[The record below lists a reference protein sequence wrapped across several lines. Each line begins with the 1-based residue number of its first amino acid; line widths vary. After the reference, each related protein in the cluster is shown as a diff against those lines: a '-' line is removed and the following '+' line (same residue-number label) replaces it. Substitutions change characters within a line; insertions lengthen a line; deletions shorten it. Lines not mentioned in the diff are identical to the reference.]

1 MFASLNVLKE
11 LQKHYETNPKDPL
24 KGIIWHTQGSG
35 KTALTYHLTK
45 LIRDFFSP
53 LNKKTKFYFI
63 VDRLDLLEQAKNEF
77 LKRGLCAHEAENKE
91 DLSQKLKS
99 SSVFENPQ
107 GNDEIIV
114 VNIQKFKAPNE
125 EKSPNEDLSDSAP
138 KEIVSKTE
146 LQEAAKDNHDLQRV
160 FIIDE
165 AHRSYDPKGCF
176 YANLIECDK
185 TAIKIALTGTP
196 LLEDNAQDKATK
208 NTFGDYLH
216 TYSYAESIKDRHT
229 LKLQLEIIE
238 KSYKEKL
245 QAIYRLL
252 QESITIEDIEVK
264 KETIFNHERYIKEM
278 LFYII
283 RDLLFFRLGNNDE
296 NLKAMV
302 VCFSSKQ
309 AKLANL
315 LFNEV
320 QEKVLQENPNL
331 KILKKL
337 QSSLILHN
345 EQEVKEKIYSFK
357 HEDTDIVFVFNM
369 LLTGFDLPSLKRLYI
384 HRELKDHN
392 LLQALA
398 RVNRS
403 YNNMSFGYLIDFV
416 GIKENYDK
424 TTDDYLKELNQFNQS
439 DSNIKDNLKDM
450 FADRKTLEKDIK
462 NAYDDLFNYPIDDIE
477 GMTSAIVSM
486 SEMNELLKVSRAI
499 NTLKERYNLIR
510 TSNDEKILSL
520 KEKMDIEKISKISSM
535 LHKKAK
541 QLHALKNINEP
552 KNPNDLIVLEDL
564 IALLDFKIEFKESKE
579 LHFKER
585 EEISAKQKQA
595 KEMLEKIP
603 DQQDKEIQKF
613 YKDFNKDEKE
623 DFFITLTDKRLP
635 KLAYDELL
643 SYLFEK
649 HFNDNDLH
657 LKLDIIFN
665 RISSNNAELFNTTS
679 TDKTTIA
686 LFESISPYV
695 NEESKRANFTRVLL
709 DKLKK
714 FNFKQAF
721 LNLQNQQGYDF
732 FAPIFEY
739 LIKDYNNNSGGKYA
753 EYYTPLSIA
762 SIIAKLLIDEP
773 TQSVKIYD
781 PSAGTGTLL
790 MALAHQIG
798 TDSCTLYA
806 QDISQKSLR
815 MLKLNL
821 ILNDLTHS
829 LKNAIEGN
837 TLTNPYHSKECKGKM
852 DYIVSNPPF
861 KLDFSNEHAEISQ
874 NKNDF
879 FLGVPNIP
887 KNDKSKMPIYT
898 LFFQHCLN
906 MLSNKGKGAIIV
918 PTGFISAKS
927 GIENKIVRH
936 LVDEKLVYGVVCMP
950 SQVFANTSTNVSII
964 FFQKTP
970 SAKEVVLIDASKLG
984 EEYTENKNKK
994 TRLRTSDI
1002 DLILETFNNKTP
1014 KADFCA
1020 LVSFDEIT
1028 EKNYSLNPGQYF
1040 IIEDTSEKISQAEF
1054 ENLMQQYSS
1063 ELTSLFDE
1071 SQSLQQEILETLK
1084 GVRFE

>member
-91 DLSQKLKS
+91 DLSQKLKN

-114 VNIQKFKAPNE
+114 VNIQKFKSPNE
-125 EKSPNEDLSDSAP
+125 EKAPNEDLSSAP

-146 LQEAAKDNHDLQRV
+146 LQEATKDNHDLQRV

-185 TAIKIALTGTP
+185 TAVKIALTGTP

-208 NTFGDYLH
+208 NTFGNYLH
-216 TYSYAESIKDRHT
+216 TYSYIESIKDRHT
-229 LKLQLEIIE
+229 LKLQLETIE

-245 QAIYRLL
+245 QKIYRLL
-252 QESITIEDIEVK
+252 QESITIEDIEIK
-264 KETIFNHERYIKEM
+264 KETIFNHEKYIKEM
-278 LFYII
+278 LYYII
-283 RDLLFFRLGNNDE
+283 RDLLNFRRVNNDE

-309 AKLANL
+309 AKLANW

-331 KILKKL
+331 RILNKL
-337 QSSLILHN
+337 KSSLILHD

-369 LLTGFDLPSLKRLYI
+369 LLTGFDLPNLKRLYI

-450 FADRKTLEKDIK
+450 FADRETLEKDIK

-477 GMTSAIVSM
+477 AMTSAIVNISKM
-486 SEMNELLKVSRAI
+486 SELLKVSQAI

-520 KEKMDIEKISKISSM
+520 KEKIDIEKIHKISSM
-535 LHKKAK
+535 LHQKAK
-541 QLHALKNINEP
+541 HLHALKNINEP
-552 KNPNDLIVLEDL
+552 KNPNDLMILEDL

-579 LHFKER
+579 LRFKEK
-585 EEISAKQKQA
+585 EEISAKYKQA

-603 DQQDKEIQKF
+603 DKQDKEVQKISKELSKLIQEPLTNHNFDGISHSYSVIISQLKQH
-613 YKDFNKDEKE
+613 KE
-623 DFFITLTDKRLP
+623 QTTNLLSK
-635 KLAYDELL
+635 YDNDL
-643 SYLFEK
+643 SYLITHK
-649 HFNDNDLH
+649 RLH
-657 LKLDIIFN
+657 DRLMEENISKGIFTLLSALKKALDA
-665 RISSNNAELFNTTS
+665 RISKRQEIL
-679 TDKTTIA
+679 
-686 LFESISPYV
+686 
-695 NEESKRANFTRVLL
+695 NEET
-709 DKLKK
+709 
-714 FNFKQAF
+714 
-721 LNLQNQQGYDF
+721 
-732 FAPIFEY
+732 
-739 LIKDYNNNSGGKYA
+739 
-753 EYYTPLSIA
+753 T
-762 SIIAKLLIDEP
+762 
-773 TQSVKIYD
+773 
-781 PSAGTGTLL
+781 
-790 MALAHQIG
+790 
-798 TDSCTLYA
+798 
-806 QDISQKSLR
+806 
-815 MLKLNL
+815 
-821 ILNDLTHS
+821 
-829 LKNAIEGN
+829 LKNAIKAE
-837 TLTNPYHSKECKGKM
+837 LRDAFKEYPSLKDLEKEKEF
-852 DYIVSNPPF
+852 IT
-861 KLDFSNEHAEISQ
+861 Q
-874 NKNDF
+874 
-879 FLGVPNIP
+879 
-887 KNDKSKMPIYT
+887 T
-898 LFFQHCLN
+898 LFN
-906 MLSNKGKGAIIV
+906 
-918 PTGFISAKS
+918 
-927 GIENKIVRH
+927 
-936 LVDEKLVYGVVCMP
+936 
-950 SQVFANTSTNVSII
+950 
-964 FFQKTP
+964 
-970 SAKEVVLIDASKLG
+970 
-984 EEYTENKNKK
+984 
-994 TRLRTSDI
+994 
-1002 DLILETFNNKTP
+1002 
-1014 KADFCA
+1014 
-1020 LVSFDEIT
+1020 
-1028 EKNYSLNPGQYF
+1028 
-1040 IIEDTSEKISQAEF
+1040 
-1054 ENLMQQYSS
+1054 
-1063 ELTSLFDE
+1063 ELTQNHHQGNSHA
-1071 SQSLQQEILETLK
+1071 
-1084 GVRFE
+1084 

>member
-1 MFASLNVLKE
+1 MPYNEITRVQIPALMHLAKLGYNFISQKNKPNPDTATNILTESFTQAFNRLNPLNPTKDAQDSLAEMKKRLNYDDLGKSFYEYLLKSEYQIIDFDNPNNNLYEMMAELPYKSFRPDITLFINGLPLVIIEVKQPFAGQGIKEERDRHIKRYENPENKVFYNLAQIWLFSDNLPYDENNPDQGVFYSASYSPIFQRFVEANKLDITPPPPENDENHQNHQNHRSLEEIQKSVLNEFNLKNTDTPKSPKDTPTNSLLTSFCSHKRLCFILKYGISFLKEKSEFKKHIWRYAQMFASLNVLKE

-45 LIRDFFSP
+45 LIRDFFSQSN

-77 LKRGLCAHEAENKE
+77 LKRGLCVHEAENKE
-91 DLSQKLKS
+91 DLSQKLKN
-99 SSVFENPQ
+99 SSVFEGSQ

-125 EKSPNEDLSDSAP
+125 EKAPNEDPSSAP
-138 KEIVSKTE
+138 KEIISKTE
-146 LQEAAKDNHDLQRV
+146 LQEATKDSHDLQRV

-208 NTFGDYLH
+208 NTFGNYLH

-278 LFYII
+278 LYYII
-283 RDLLFFRLGNNDE
+283 RDLLNFRRVNNDE

-302 VCFSSKQ
+302 VCFSSAQ

-315 LFNEV
+315 FFNEV

-331 KILKKL
+331 KILNKL
-337 QSSLILHN
+337 QSSLILHD

-357 HEDTDIVFVFNM
+357 HKDTDIVFVFNM
-369 LLTGFDLPSLKRLYI
+369 LLTGFDLPNLKRLYI

-450 FADRKTLEKDIK
+450 FADRETLEKDIK

-477 GMTSAIVSM
+477 AMTSAIVGISG
-486 SEMNELLKVSRAI
+486 MNELLKVSHAI
-499 NTLKERYNLIR
+499 NTLKEHYNLIR

-535 LHKKAK
+535 LSKKAK

-564 IALLDFKIEFKESKE
+564 IALLDFKIEFKESKK
-579 LHFKER
+579 LRFKEK
-585 EEISAKQKQA
+585 EEISAKYKQA

-603 DQQDKEIQKF
+603 DKQDKEIQKIS
-613 YKDFNKDEKE
+613 KE
-623 DFFITLTDKRLP
+623 LS
-635 KLAYDELL
+635 KLLQEPLINHNFDGISHSYDAIISQLKQHKEQTTNLL
-643 SYLFEK
+643 SKY
-649 HFNDNDLH
+649 DNDLSYAITH
-657 LKLDIIFN
+657 KRLHDRLMEENISRGIFTLLSALKKALDA
-665 RISSNNAELFNTTS
+665 RIS
-679 TDKTTIA
+679 
-686 LFESISPYV
+686 
-695 NEESKRANFTRVLL
+695 KR
-709 DKLKK
+709 
-714 FNFKQAF
+714 
-721 LNLQNQQGYDF
+721 
-732 FAPIFEY
+732 
-739 LIKDYNNNSGGKYA
+739 
-753 EYYTPLSIA
+753 
-762 SIIAKLLIDEP
+762 
-773 TQSVKIYD
+773 
-781 PSAGTGTLL
+781 
-790 MALAHQIG
+790 
-798 TDSCTLYA
+798 
-806 QDISQKSLR
+806 
-815 MLKLNL
+815 
-821 ILNDLTHS
+821 
-829 LKNAIEGN
+829 
-837 TLTNPYHSKECKGKM
+837 
-852 DYIVSNPPF
+852 
-861 KLDFSNEHAEISQ
+861 
-874 NKNDF
+874 
-879 FLGVPNIP
+879 
-887 KNDKSKMPIYT
+887 
-898 LFFQHCLN
+898 
-906 MLSNKGKGAIIV
+906 
-918 PTGFISAKS
+918 
-927 GIENKIVRH
+927 
-936 LVDEKLVYGVVCMP
+936 
-950 SQVFANTSTNVSII
+950 
-964 FFQKTP
+964 
-970 SAKEVVLIDASKLG
+970 
-984 EEYTENKNKK
+984 
-994 TRLRTSDI
+994 
-1002 DLILETFNNKTP
+1002 
-1014 KADFCA
+1014 
-1020 LVSFDEIT
+1020 
-1028 EKNYSLNPGQYF
+1028 
-1040 IIEDTSEKISQAEF
+1040 
-1054 ENLMQQYSS
+1054 
-1063 ELTSLFDE
+1063 
-1071 SQSLQQEILETLK
+1071 QEILNEEDTLK
-1084 GVRFE
+1084 TAIKIELRDAFKENPSLKDLQKEEKFIVQTLFNELPQHYNQGNLNA

>member
-11 LQKHYETNPKDPL
+11 LQKHYGTNQNPKDPL

-53 LNKKTKFYFI
+53 LGKKTKFYFI

-125 EKSPNEDLSDSAP
+125 EKAPNEDPSSAP
-138 KEIVSKTE
+138 KEIISKTE
-146 LQEAAKDNHDLQRV
+146 LQEATKDSHDLQRV

-196 LLEDNAQDKATK
+196 LLENNAQDKATK
-208 NTFGDYLH
+208 NTFGNYLH

-229 LKLQLEIIE
+229 LKLQLESIE

-245 QAIYRLL
+245 QKIYRLL

-264 KETIFNHERYIKEM
+264 KETIFNHERYIKAM
-278 LFYII
+278 LYYII
-283 RDLLFFRLGNNDE
+283 RDLLNFRRVNNDE
-296 NLKAMV
+296 NLKVMV
-302 VCFSSKQ
+302 VCFSSAQ

-315 LFNEV
+315 FFNEV

-331 KILKKL
+331 RILNKL
-337 QSSLILHN
+337 QSSLILHD

-357 HEDTDIVFVFNM
+357 HGDTDIVFVFNM

-439 DSNIKDNLKDM
+439 DSNIKDDLKDM
-450 FADRKTLEKDIK
+450 FADRNILEKDIK

-477 GMTSAIVSM
+477 AMTSAIVSI
-486 SEMNELLKVSRAI
+486 SEMNELLKVSYAI

-510 TSNDEKILSL
+510 TSSDEKILSL
-520 KEKMDIEKISKISSM
+520 KEKIDIEKINKISSM

-541 QLHALKNINEP
+541 HLHALKNINEP

-579 LHFKER
+579 LHFKEK

-595 KEMLEKIP
+595 KEILEKIP

-613 YKDFNKDEKE
+613 YKDFSKLLQTPATSQNFEEISHSYDAIISQLKQHKE
-623 DFFITLTDKRLP
+623 QTTHLLNQYNNDLSYAITHQRLHKRLMEENISDP
-635 KLAYDELL
+635 AGIFTILSALKKSIDE
-643 SYLFEK
+643 
-649 HFNDNDLH
+649 
-657 LKLDIIFN
+657 
-665 RISSNNAELFNTTS
+665 RISKRQEIL
-679 TDKTTIA
+679 
-686 LFESISPYV
+686 
-695 NEESKRANFTRVLL
+695 NEET
-709 DKLKK
+709 
-714 FNFKQAF
+714 
-721 LNLQNQQGYDF
+721 
-732 FAPIFEY
+732 
-739 LIKDYNNNSGGKYA
+739 
-753 EYYTPLSIA
+753 T
-762 SIIAKLLIDEP
+762 
-773 TQSVKIYD
+773 
-781 PSAGTGTLL
+781 
-790 MALAHQIG
+790 
-798 TDSCTLYA
+798 
-806 QDISQKSLR
+806 
-815 MLKLNL
+815 
-821 ILNDLTHS
+821 
-829 LKNAIEGN
+829 LKNAI
-837 TLTNPYHSKECKGKM
+837 K
-852 DYIVSNPPF
+852 
-861 KLDFSNEHAEISQ
+861 AELRDAF
-874 NKNDF
+874 NKNPSLKD
-879 FLGVPNIP
+879 LQKEKELIVQ
-887 KNDKSKMPIYT
+887 T
-898 LFFQHCLN
+898 LFN
-906 MLSNKGKGAIIV
+906 
-918 PTGFISAKS
+918 
-927 GIENKIVRH
+927 
-936 LVDEKLVYGVVCMP
+936 
-950 SQVFANTSTNVSII
+950 
-964 FFQKTP
+964 
-970 SAKEVVLIDASKLG
+970 
-984 EEYTENKNKK
+984 
-994 TRLRTSDI
+994 
-1002 DLILETFNNKTP
+1002 
-1014 KADFCA
+1014 
-1020 LVSFDEIT
+1020 
-1028 EKNYSLNPGQYF
+1028 
-1040 IIEDTSEKISQAEF
+1040 
-1054 ENLMQQYSS
+1054 
-1063 ELTSLFDE
+1063 ELTQNHHQGNLNA
-1071 SQSLQQEILETLK
+1071 
-1084 GVRFE
+1084 

>member
-45 LIRDFFSP
+45 LIRDFFSQSN

-77 LKRGLCAHEAENKE
+77 LKRGLCVHEAENKE

-99 SSVFENPQ
+99 SSVFEDPQ

-125 EKSPNEDLSDSAP
+125 EKASNEDPSSAP

-146 LQEAAKDNHDLQRV
+146 LQEATKDSHDLQRV

-208 NTFGDYLH
+208 KTFGNYLH

-229 LKLQLEIIE
+229 LKLQLESIE
-238 KSYKEKL
+238 TSYKEKL
-245 QAIYRLL
+245 QEIYRLL

-278 LFYII
+278 LYYII
-283 RDLLFFRLGNNDE
+283 RDLLNFRRVNNDE

-302 VCFSSKQ
+302 ICFSSAQ

-337 QSSLILHN
+337 QSSLILHD
-345 EQEVKEKIYSFK
+345 EQEVKEKIHSFK
-357 HEDTDIVFVFNM
+357 HGDTDIVFVFNM
-369 LLTGFDLPSLKRLYI
+369 LLTGFDLPNLKRLYI

-424 TTDDYLKELNQFNQS
+424 TTDDYLKELNRFNQS
-439 DSNIKDNLKDM
+439 GANSDSNLKDI

-462 NAYDDLFNYPIDDIE
+462 NAYDDLFDYPIDDIE
-477 GMTSAIVSM
+477 GMTSAIVNISKM
-486 SEMNELLKVSRAI
+486 SELLKVSQAI

-520 KEKMDIEKISKISSM
+520 KEKMDIEKIHKISSM

-552 KNPNDLIVLEDL
+552 KNPNDLMILEDL

-579 LHFKER
+579 LRFKEK
-585 EEISAKQKQA
+585 EEISAKYKQA

-603 DQQDKEIQKF
+603 DKQDKEIQKIS
-613 YKDFNKDEKE
+613 KDLSKLLQEPLTNHNFDGISHSYSVIISQLKQHKEQTTNLLNKYNNDRAYV
-623 DFFITLTDKRLP
+623 ITHKRL
-635 KLAYDELL
+635 YDRLMEENISKGIFTLL
-643 SYLFEK
+643 SA
-649 HFNDNDLH
+649 
-657 LKLDIIFN
+657 LKKALDE
-665 RISSNNAELFNTTS
+665 RIS
-679 TDKTTIA
+679 
-686 LFESISPYV
+686 
-695 NEESKRANFTRVLL
+695 KR
-709 DKLKK
+709 
-714 FNFKQAF
+714 
-721 LNLQNQQGYDF
+721 
-732 FAPIFEY
+732 
-739 LIKDYNNNSGGKYA
+739 
-753 EYYTPLSIA
+753 
-762 SIIAKLLIDEP
+762 
-773 TQSVKIYD
+773 
-781 PSAGTGTLL
+781 
-790 MALAHQIG
+790 
-798 TDSCTLYA
+798 
-806 QDISQKSLR
+806 
-815 MLKLNL
+815 
-821 ILNDLTHS
+821 
-829 LKNAIEGN
+829 
-837 TLTNPYHSKECKGKM
+837 
-852 DYIVSNPPF
+852 
-861 KLDFSNEHAEISQ
+861 
-874 NKNDF
+874 
-879 FLGVPNIP
+879 
-887 KNDKSKMPIYT
+887 
-898 LFFQHCLN
+898 
-906 MLSNKGKGAIIV
+906 
-918 PTGFISAKS
+918 
-927 GIENKIVRH
+927 
-936 LVDEKLVYGVVCMP
+936 
-950 SQVFANTSTNVSII
+950 
-964 FFQKTP
+964 
-970 SAKEVVLIDASKLG
+970 
-984 EEYTENKNKK
+984 
-994 TRLRTSDI
+994 
-1002 DLILETFNNKTP
+1002 
-1014 KADFCA
+1014 
-1020 LVSFDEIT
+1020 
-1028 EKNYSLNPGQYF
+1028 
-1040 IIEDTSEKISQAEF
+1040 
-1054 ENLMQQYSS
+1054 
-1063 ELTSLFDE
+1063 
-1071 SQSLQQEILETLK
+1071 QEILNEEATLK
-1084 GVRFE
+1084 TAIKVELRDAFKEYPSLKDLKKEEELIVQTLFNELTQNHHQGNLNA

>member
-45 LIRDFFSP
+45 LIRDFFSQSS

-77 LKRGLCAHEAENKE
+77 LKRGLCVHEAENKE

-125 EKSPNEDLSDSAP
+125 EKDPNEDPSNSAP
-138 KEIVSKTE
+138 KEIISKTE
-146 LQEAAKDNHDLQRV
+146 LQELTQNSRNLQRV

-208 NTFGDYLH
+208 NTFGNYLH
-216 TYSYAESIKDRHT
+216 TYSYTESIKDRHT
-229 LKLQLEIIE
+229 LKLQLESIE
-238 KSYKEKL
+238 TSYKEKL
-245 QAIYRLL
+245 QKIYRLL

-283 RDLLFFRLGNNDE
+283 RDLLNFRRVNNDE

-302 VCFSSKQ
+302 VCFSSAQ

-337 QSSLILHN
+337 QSSLILHD
-345 EQEVKEKIYSFK
+345 EQEVKEKIHSFK

-369 LLTGFDLPSLKRLYI
+369 LLTGFDLPNLKRLYI

-450 FADRKTLEKDIK
+450 FADRETLEKDIK

-477 GMTSAIVSM
+477 DMTSAIVSI
-486 SEMNELLKVSRAI
+486 SEMNELLKVSHAI

-510 TSNDEKILSL
+510 TSRDEKILSL
-520 KEKMDIEKISKISSM
+520 KEKMNIEKINKISSM

-541 QLHALKNINEP
+541 HLHALKNINEP
-552 KNPNDLIVLEDL
+552 KNPNDLIILEDL
-564 IALLDFKIEFKESKE
+564 IALLDFKIEFKESEE
-579 LHFKER
+579 LCFKEK
-585 EEISAKQKQA
+585 EEISAKYKQA

-613 YKDFNKDEKE
+613 YKDFSKLLQTPATSQNFEEISHSYDAIISQLKQHKEQTTNLLNK
-623 DFFITLTDKRLP
+623 
-635 KLAYDELL
+635 Y
-643 SYLFEK
+643 
-649 HFNDNDLH
+649 DNDLSYAITHKRLHDH
-657 LKLDIIFN
+657 LMEENIYKGIFTLLSALKKALDA
-665 RISSNNAELFNTTS
+665 RISKRQEIL
-679 TDKTTIA
+679 
-686 LFESISPYV
+686 
-695 NEESKRANFTRVLL
+695 NEEIT
-709 DKLKK
+709 
-714 FNFKQAF
+714 
-721 LNLQNQQGYDF
+721 
-732 FAPIFEY
+732 
-739 LIKDYNNNSGGKYA
+739 
-753 EYYTPLSIA
+753 
-762 SIIAKLLIDEP
+762 
-773 TQSVKIYD
+773 
-781 PSAGTGTLL
+781 
-790 MALAHQIG
+790 
-798 TDSCTLYA
+798 
-806 QDISQKSLR
+806 
-815 MLKLNL
+815 
-821 ILNDLTHS
+821 
-829 LKNAIEGN
+829 LKNAIKVELRN
-837 TLTNPYHSKECKGKM
+837 A
-852 DYIVSNPPF
+852 F
-861 KLDFSNEHAEISQ
+861 
-874 NKNDF
+874 NKNPSLKDLQKEKEF
-879 FLGVPNIP
+879 IAQ
-887 KNDKSKMPIYT
+887 T
-898 LFFQHCLN
+898 LFN
-906 MLSNKGKGAIIV
+906 
-918 PTGFISAKS
+918 
-927 GIENKIVRH
+927 
-936 LVDEKLVYGVVCMP
+936 
-950 SQVFANTSTNVSII
+950 
-964 FFQKTP
+964 
-970 SAKEVVLIDASKLG
+970 
-984 EEYTENKNKK
+984 
-994 TRLRTSDI
+994 
-1002 DLILETFNNKTP
+1002 
-1014 KADFCA
+1014 
-1020 LVSFDEIT
+1020 
-1028 EKNYSLNPGQYF
+1028 
-1040 IIEDTSEKISQAEF
+1040 
-1054 ENLMQQYSS
+1054 
-1063 ELTSLFDE
+1063 ELTQNHHQGNLNA
-1071 SQSLQQEILETLK
+1071 
-1084 GVRFE
+1084 